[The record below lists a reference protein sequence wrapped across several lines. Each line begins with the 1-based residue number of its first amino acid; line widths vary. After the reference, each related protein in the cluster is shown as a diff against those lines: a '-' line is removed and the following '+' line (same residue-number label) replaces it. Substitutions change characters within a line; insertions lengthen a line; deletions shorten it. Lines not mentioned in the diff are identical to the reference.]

1 MGRQIRKSKGKTMK
15 PNFFVFCE
23 GESEVA
29 YVSHLRSQYRVP
41 IQIISR
47 KSDSNISVRYI
58 ENCKREYIVTK
69 NDKTFLMYDLDVD
82 GMLVHLQ
89 SIPDAVLL
97 VSNPCIELWYLL
109 HFEDCYAE
117 LTQNACIKKLKR
129 HLEHY
134 AKGILALNEKQQL
147 SGKISE
153 ATSRAKVLETYNN
166 PSTTIYKMIE
176 LLESL

>member
-1 MGRQIRKSKGKTMK
+1 MK

-29 YVSHLRSQYRVP
+29 YISHLRSQYRVP

-58 ENCKREYIVTK
+58 ENCKREYVPTK
-69 NDKTFLMYDLDVD
+69 KDKTFLMYDLDVA
-82 GMLVHLQ
+82 GMLTHLQ

-109 HFEDCYAE
+109 HFEECHAE
-117 LTQNACIKKLKR
+117 LTQHDCIKKLKK

-134 AKGILALNEKQQL
+134 RKGILTLNEKQQL
-147 SGKISE
+147 SEKKSE
-153 ATSRAKVLETYNN
+153 ATTRAKVLQTYNN
-166 PSTTIYKMIE
+166 PSTTIYKMVE
-176 LLESL
+176 LLEGL